1 MRAVTEMWPFLIA
14 AWISALAASGA
25 ARTTQRTRA
34 AHLCRAARV
43 LGGDPR
49 SVTGADLVAYVAG
62 QDWARE
68 TRRSVTSSLRSFYR
82 WAAAEGHV
90 EVDPARSLPSVSPAP
105 PRPRPAPEAIY
116 RQALAMAT
124 PRERLILRLAAELG
138 LRRAEIA
145 QVHTRD
151 LRDDLMGWS
160 LLVHGKGDR
169 DRVIPLPAGL
179 ALELRRQGPGWV
191 FPGDDGG
198 HLSPRWV
205 GKLATR
211 VLPGDWTL
219 HTLRHR
225 FATRAYGLERDLL
238 VVQSILGHSS
248 PATTRRYVLV
258 DEERTRATVARIGNM

>member
-1 MRAVTEMWPFLIA
+1 MRALTEGWPLLIGLWVT
-14 AWISALAASGA
+14 ALAAAGA

-34 AHLCRAARV
+34 AHLSRAAKV
-43 LGGDPR
+43 LGGDPLT
-49 SVTGADLVAYVAG
+49 VTREDLVAYVAA
-62 QDWARE
+62 QEWARE
-68 TRRSVTSSLRSFYR
+68 TRRSVTSSLRSFYG
-82 WAAAEGHV
+82 WACQEGYLEGNPALGLPRVAPAAI
-90 EVDPARSLPSVSPAP
+90 
-105 PRPRPAPEAIY
+105 RPRPAPEAIY
-116 RQALAMAT
+116 RQALAAGT
-124 PRERLILRLAAELG
+124 SRERMILRLAAEVG

-151 LRDDLMGWS
+151 LRDDLNGWS
-160 LLVHGKGDR
+160 LLVHGKGNR
-169 DRVIPLPAGL
+169 ERVVPLTPGL
-179 ALELRRQGPGWV
+179 ALEVRARGPGYL

-211 VLPGDWTL
+211 VMPDDWTL

-238 VVQSILGHSS
+238 VVQTILGHSS

-258 DEERTRATVARIGNM
+258 DDDRVRDTMRRVSNL